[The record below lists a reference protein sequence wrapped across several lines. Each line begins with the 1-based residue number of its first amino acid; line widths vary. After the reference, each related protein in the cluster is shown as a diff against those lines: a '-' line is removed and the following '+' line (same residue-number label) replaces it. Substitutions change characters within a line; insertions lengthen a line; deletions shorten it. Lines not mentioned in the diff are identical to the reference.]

1 MRVARDIGAQPPPG
15 IAYAARPDAKP
26 QAELSVLANIYK
38 FVLDCHAKKEATRP
52 GSPDAAKEIK
62 NDSRHLQSTP

>member
-1 MRVARDIGAQPPPG
+1 MSEPLVTYEPQP
-15 IAYAARPDAKP
+15 DTKSES
-26 QAELSVLANIYK
+26 ELATLASVYR

-62 NDSRHLQSTP
+62 NDSRHCHRNT